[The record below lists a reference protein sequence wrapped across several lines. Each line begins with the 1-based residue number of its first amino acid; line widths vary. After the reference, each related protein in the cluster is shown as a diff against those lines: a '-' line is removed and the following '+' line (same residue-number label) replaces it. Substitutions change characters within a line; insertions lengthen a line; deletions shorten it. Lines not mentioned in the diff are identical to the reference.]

1 VKRLDNEVMQQ
12 HQMDNAIQTIQ
23 VKQGSVVF
31 GSYQE
36 VKRQAL
42 TLADNIKR
50 FEVTEDNVKISKK
63 LLAEVNK
70 RVKALE
76 DKRIA
81 IKKEMLEPYQTFEEQ
96 VKEIVGIVKDAD
108 QLIRDQVKHL
118 DEHERLQ
125 KERELQELWERRVQ
139 HYSFKDF
146 VPFLDFAEPKH
157 LNKSTTIQAVEKEMV
172 QFLEKVESDMKVIY
186 EMDHVD
192 DHINAYLNTY
202 DLGQAMTIVKNHQER
217 KAQIEQARPKP
228 SENVAQKLFHI
239 ILTDQKDLKMVQ
251 MFMDQNDI
259 KYTLEG

>member
-1 VKRLDNEVMQQ
+1 MDNELMQQ

-23 VKQGSVVF
+23 VIQGSVVF
-31 GSYQE
+31 GSYHE
-36 VKRQAL
+36 LKNQA
-42 TLADNIKR
+42 TELADQIR
-50 FEVTEDNVKISKK
+50 TVEVNEDNVKLSKK

-70 RVKALE
+70 RVKTLE
-76 DKRIA
+76 DRRIA
-81 IKKEMLEPYQTFEEQ
+81 IKKEMLEPYQTFEDQ

-108 QLIRDQVKHL
+108 QFVRGQVKDL
-118 DEHERLQ
+118 EEQERLQ
-125 KERELQELWERRVQ
+125 KETELRSLWDKRIE

-146 VPFLDFAEPKH
+146 VPFLDFAEPRH

-186 EMDHVD
+186 ALQDVD

-217 KAQIEQARPKP
+217 KAQIEKARPKP
-228 SENVAQKLFHI
+228 SENVVQKLFHI
-239 ILTDQKDLKMVQ
+239 VLTDQKDLKMVQ

-259 KYTLEG
+259 NYTLEG